1 MDEDAKAGEELV
13 RRLASDELLTEAVR
27 NAVRA
32 AVEDHK
38 RAGNPVAGWR
48 DGKVVIVPPEEIVVP
63 EENAIKLV

>member
-1 MDEDAKAGEELV
+1 MDEKAEAREEMA
-13 RRLASDELLTEAVR
+13 RRFADDEFLSGAVR
-27 NAVRA
+27 KTVRA

-63 EENAIKLV
+63 DENAVKL

>member
-1 MDEDAKAGEELV
+1 MDEKTEAREEMA
-13 RRLASDELLTEAVR
+13 RRFSDDEFLTVAVR

-48 DGKVVIVPPEEIVVP
+48 DGKVALVPPEEIVVP
-63 EENAIKLV
+63 DEKPIEV